1 MSKAMFGIAATVA
14 LAMSSAWA
22 GDEKSDEKATG
33 DTVASRESRKVSHD
47 ETAAGNIV
55 EVASDRRVMT
65 ESKEVRAS
73 HDERW
78 LREREGY
85 RDGGY

>member
-1 MSKAMFGIAATVA
+1 MT
-14 LAMSSAWA
+14 
-22 GDEKSDEKATG
+22 
-33 DTVASRESRKVSHD
+33 HD
-47 ETAAGNIV
+47 ESAAGNIV